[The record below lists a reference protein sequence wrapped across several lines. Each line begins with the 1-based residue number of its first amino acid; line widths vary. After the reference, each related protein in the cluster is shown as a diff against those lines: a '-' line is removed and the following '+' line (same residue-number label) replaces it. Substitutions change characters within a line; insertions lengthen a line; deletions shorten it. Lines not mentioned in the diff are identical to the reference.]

1 MKPSILCIL
10 HLPPPI
16 HGAAVIGQYLH
27 DSKSFNDTFD
37 CHFINLTTADS
48 LQDIGKGSFRKLWT
62 YAKLLFNIAKSTK
75 RYRPKLVY
83 ITPNTKGIGFYKD
96 FIVIQ
101 LVKLSRRKIIV
112 HFHNK
117 GVEERQGKAFDN
129 FLYKRFF
136 NGIKVILLAKSLFQ
150 DIKKYVPMEDVYI
163 CPNGIASPLDEINI
177 SQHHTNTPKLLFLS
191 NLLIAKGVFTLL
203 DALKKLKD
211 CNCHFTCNLI
221 GGETTEIN
229 SEKINQEILSRGLN
243 HNVFYKGSK
252 YGKDK
257 EEEFAAANIFVFPT
271 HSDCF
276 PLVLL
281 EAMQHKL
288 PCISTIEGGIPN
300 IIDDGKTGFVVLKK
314 DPDVLANKIKYLL
327 DHPEERRIMG
337 ENGYKKYEQQF
348 TLSHFENN
356 IIRCLTK
363 ELFNN

>member
-163 CPNGIASPLDEINI
+163 CPNGIASPL
-177 SQHHTNTPKLLFLS
+177 T
-191 NLLIAKGVFTLL
+191 
-203 DALKKLKD
+203 
-211 CNCHFTCNLI
+211 
-221 GGETTEIN
+221 
-229 SEKINQEILSRGLN
+229 R
-243 HNVFYKGSK
+243 
-252 YGKDK
+252 
-257 EEEFAAANIFVFPT
+257 
-271 HSDCF
+271 
-276 PLVLL
+276 
-281 EAMQHKL
+281 
-288 PCISTIEGGIPN
+288 
-300 IIDDGKTGFVVLKK
+300 
-314 DPDVLANKIKYLL
+314 
-327 DHPEERRIMG
+327 
-337 ENGYKKYEQQF
+337 
-348 TLSHFENN
+348 
-356 IIRCLTK
+356 
-363 ELFNN
+363 